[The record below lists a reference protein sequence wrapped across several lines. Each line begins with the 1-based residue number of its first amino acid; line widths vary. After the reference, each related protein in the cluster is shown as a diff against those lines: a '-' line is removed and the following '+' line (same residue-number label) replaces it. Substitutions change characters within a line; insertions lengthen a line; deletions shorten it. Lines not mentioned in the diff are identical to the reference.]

1 MRYFFP
7 QKMDHKLDHA
17 ATSMFCG
24 GRMTGYLVLFW
35 YLSLRNAYRYSDL
48 SVWGGSF
55 IDEVR
60 LLTAMKQ
67 YLKQIKRHFQLYSC
81 SFQLAQV
88 LHLTTERWR
97 EQERCTNALLHVFG
111 RRRKQREFIFVSC
124 WSLQCSLTDILD
136 FSLPTSLLHC
146 STVDQDWCARLCKD
160 TTLHQKEK
168 HCWSAASADTDCS
181 SLSSYLFRF
190 HCKACQSLPGL
201 QTRHWIL
208 HLHLHSSLHTLPT
221 TCSASRAMVNY
232 P

>member
-1 MRYFFP
+1 
-7 QKMDHKLDHA
+7 
-17 ATSMFCG
+17 MFCG

-35 YLSLRNAYRYSDL
+35 YLSPRNAYRYSDP

-60 LLTAMKQ
+60 VLTAMKQ
-67 YLKQIKRHFQLYSC
+67 YLKQIKRHFPQFDSC

-97 EQERCTNALLHVFG
+97 EQERCANALLHVFWET
-111 RRRKQREFIFVSC
+111 RKNKESQL
-124 WSLQCSLTDILD
+124 LQPPVQTDRHFRFLIS
-136 FSLPTSLLHC
+136 FPTSLLHC
-146 STVDQDWCARLCKD
+146 SSVDKDWCARLCKD

-190 HCKACQSLPGL
+190 LCKACQSLPGL
-201 QTRHWIL
+201 QTQHWIL
-208 HLHLHSSLHTLPT
+208 HLHLLTSHSSLHTLPT
-221 TCSASRAMVNY
+221 TWSASRAMVNY